1 MDNYNIDEMTLA
13 EMIALY
19 VSIPI
24 DDRPNHYLLRLHI
37 EMLQYKTPIGHS
49 L

>member
-1 MDNYNIDEMTLA
+1 MVDYNIDEMSLA

-19 VSIPI
+19 NSIPI
-24 DDRPNHYLLRLHI
+24 ADRPYHYLLRLHI
-37 EMLQYKTPIGHS
+37 EMS